1 MKQII
6 ERAKIILSDT
16 FGFDVKHFNETL
28 SRKANISKGRRF
40 LMFFLREE
48 LQMSFHEI
56 ISHVPAVTNHAT
68 AIHHIKRMKDELEI
82 YWALKEEYVSFKC
95 KMLDDE
101 SFVIESQIAKR
112 LEERKKINNELYKLK
127 KLL

>member
-1 MKQII
+1 
-6 ERAKIILSDT
+6 
-16 FGFDVKHFNETL
+16 
-28 SRKANISKGRRF
+28 
-40 LMFFLREE
+40 
-48 LQMSFHEI
+48 
-56 ISHVPAVTNHAT
+56 
-68 AIHHIKRMKDELEI
+68 MKDELEI